1 MPFEEECVIRLPNRE
16 WAAVGAAELEALGY
30 RAWVADEPGPDGRWP
45 VVVRGTPDQIA
56 ALRGELP
63 QASEVPPPAE
73 PAGEASPRDPEPR
86 LLCPAFDWQTFVNDA
101 ASGIGR

>member
-30 RAWVADEPGPDGRWP
+30 RARIADEPGPDGRWA

-56 ALRGELP
+56 ALRGEMP
-63 QASEVPPPAE
+63 EASEEPGPAD
-73 PAGEASPRDPEPR
+73 PTVEASPGDPEPR
-86 LLCPAFDWQTFVNDA
+86 LLCPAFDWQGFVNEA
-101 ASGIGR
+101 VSRIGR